1 MTSERI
7 LIVQAERGLLDEYDA
22 LATRSYGHP
31 VPAVRQLAGRV
42 DTRVAVRG
50 GKVIAG
56 GLGFLAGQH
65 FGGRPVPTACLGSG
79 CVAPEERGE
88 HLGARMLEE
97 RIRPLREQG
106 AVLATVWTA
115 LTKHARRMGWQAP
128 VPTATHEVPASALR
142 ATFEPGNHRIEHG
155 CSLAGERMRAGLAPD
170 WNGTL
175 TRPAWWNDF
184 LIEHHG
190 AQTYEFTSTAGDTP
204 AGQLTLATTRHPQRG
219 AQLTVHGFWAADPD
233 TTAAM
238 LAFLGRWDSRIPTI
252 RFERTALPP
261 HPLLLHTLPRS
272 TLLTTHAQPPWML
285 RLLDVEEAIRQRG
298 WPADLDLRIG
308 IEIGT
313 RDGSGQDHYLL
324 EITKGTAQLTP
335 ASPADTEVAFT
346 RAQFTLWY
354 AGAFGSTAAALLAG
368 VCGAPEALTALIRA
382 TCEREPW
389 LTEHF

>member
-1 MTSERI
+1 MSERTLFI
-7 LIVQAERGLLDEYDA
+7 QAERGLLDDYDA

-31 VPAVRQLAGRV
+31 VPAIRQLAGRV
-42 DTRVAVRG
+42 DTRIAVRG
-50 GKVIAG
+50 GKVVAG
-56 GLGFLAGQH
+56 GLGFLTGQH

-88 HLGARMLEE
+88 HLAHRMLEE

-115 LTKHARRMGWQAP
+115 LTKYARRMGWQAP
-128 VPTATHEVPASALR
+128 APAATWQVPADALR
-142 ATFEPGNHRIEHG
+142 STFDPGAFRIEHG
-155 CSLAGERMRAGLAPD
+155 ATLAGEQLQAELARA

-175 TRPAWWNDF
+175 ARPRWWNAF
-184 LIEHHG
+184 LTEHHG
-190 AQTYEFTSTAGDTP
+190 AHTYEFTNPVSHAP
-204 AGQLTLATTRHPQRG
+204 AGQLTLATTRHPERG

-233 TTAAM
+233 AATAM
-238 LAFLGRWDSRIPTI
+238 LAFLGRWDSRVPTI

-261 HPLLLHTLPRS
+261 YPLLLHTLPRA

-285 RLLDVEEAIRQRG
+285 RILDLEEAVRLRG

-313 RDGSGQDHYLL
+313 QDSSGQDHYLL
-324 EITKGTAQLTP
+324 EIAKGAAQLTP
-335 ASPADTEVAFT
+335 AAPTECEVTFT

-354 AGAFGSTAAALLAG
+354 AGAYRSTAAARLAG
-368 VCGAPEALTALIRA
+368 LCGAPDALTALVRT